1 MKKLL
6 LAAAA
11 AAALAISPAVADT
24 TQGVTDT
31 EVVIG
36 GHHDLSG
43 IFAAFSVPAVT
54 AANLYFDEINANGG
68 VHGRKIRYITED
80 HGYQAPKAVQAVNKL
95 INRDKVFA
103 MLLSLGTPMN
113 LAAFKLQDPKGIP
126 NISPLSGARQMLQEP
141 LKLHF
146 AGTSSYYDQLYRAVP
161 YMKDN
166 HDSSVV
172 CAMYIPS
179 DFGKEIQAGAADA
192 TKELGLKWGTESTHK
207 PDETEFTGALGKMK
221 EAGCDLVATALGVRQ
236 TITLLGT
243 AKKMGIEG
251 MNFIGSSASFHTAIA
266 KVPGGIT
273 EGYFA
278 AAGWQDLEARAG
290 DPEVGAWIK
299 KYIEATGEKFP
310 GTGALLGRSAAEL
323 FVRALEAAGPDLTH
337 ETFLAAMETLEF
349 EDKIAGNTVKI
360 TADKHLAADAVFI
373 SKIEGGSWKTLT
385 ELKAAGS

>member
-1 MKKLL
+1 MKRLLMAAATAAL
-6 LAAAA
+6 LAA
-11 AAALAISPAVADT
+11 SPASADT

-54 AANLYFDEINANGG
+54 AANLYFEEVNAKGG
-68 VHGRKIRYITED
+68 VHGRTIRYITED

-113 LAAFKLQDPKGIP
+113 LAAFKQQDPKGIP
-126 NISPLSGARQMLQEP
+126 NISPLSAARQMLQEP
-141 LKLHF
+141 LDVHY
-146 AGTSSYYDQLYRAVP
+146 AGTSSYYDQLRAAVP
-161 YMKDN
+161 YMQEN
-166 HDSSVV
+166 HGASVV

-179 DFGKEIQAGAADA
+179 DFGKEIQAGA
-192 TKELGLKWGTESTHK
+192 KEQTEASGLKWGTESTHK
-207 PDETEFTGALGKMK
+207 PDETEFVGALGKMK

-243 AKKMGIEG
+243 AKKMGLEG

-278 AAGWQDLEARAG
+278 AAGWQDLEARVS
-290 DPEVGAWIK
+290 DPEVGAWVK
-299 KYIEATGEKFP
+299 KYTEKTGEKFP

-337 ETFLAAMETLEF
+337 ASFQKAMESLEF
-349 EDKIAGNTVKI
+349 EDKIAGNNVKMGPG
-360 TADKHLAADAVFI
+360 DHLAADAVFI

-385 ELKAAGS
+385 ELK

>member
-1 MKKLL
+1 MKKLMISA
-6 LAAAA
+6 LAAAT
-11 AAALAISPAVADT
+11 LAITPAVADT

-54 AANLYFDEINANGG
+54 AANLYFDEVNANGG
-68 VHGRKIRYITED
+68 VHGRTIRYVTED

-113 LAAFKLQDPKGIP
+113 LAAFKQQDPKGIP
-126 NISPLSGARQMLQEP
+126 NISPLSAARQMLQEP
-141 LKLHF
+141 LDVHY
-146 AGTSSYYDQLYRAVP
+146 AATSSYYSQLERAVP
-161 YMKDN
+161 YMKKT
-166 HDSSVV
+166 HGSSVV

-179 DFGKEIQAGAADA
+179 DFGKEIQAGAKDGAKA
-192 TKELGLKWGTESTHK
+192 SSMTWGAESTHK
-207 PDETEFTGALGKMK
+207 PDETEFVGALGKMK
-221 EAGCDLVATALGVRQ
+221 EAECDLVATALGVRQ

-243 AKKMGIEG
+243 AKKIGLTDMK
-251 MNFIGSSASFHTAIA
+251 FIGSSASFHTAIA

-278 AAGWQDLEARAG
+278 ASGWQDLEARAG
-290 DPEVGAWIK
+290 DPEVGSWIK
-299 KYIEATGEKFP
+299 KYTEKTGEKFP

-337 ETFLAAMETLEF
+337 ASFKTAMESLEY
-349 EDKIAGNTVKI
+349 EDKIAGTAVKLGPG
-360 TADKHLAADAVFI
+360 DHLASDTVYI
-373 SKIEGGSWKTLT
+373 STIEGGSWKTLT
-385 ELKAAGS
+385 DLK

>member
-1 MKKLL
+1 MKRFLFAAATAAL
-6 LAAAA
+6 LAV
-11 AAALAISPAVADT
+11 SPAAADT
-24 TQGVTDT
+24 TQGVSDT

-54 AANLYFDEINANGG
+54 AANLYFDEVNANGG

-113 LAAFKLQDPKGIP
+113 LAAFRQQDPKGIP

-141 LKLHF
+141 LDLHY

-166 HDSSVV
+166 HGSTVA

-179 DFGKEIQAGAADA
+179 DFGKEIQAGA
-192 TKELGLKWGTESTHK
+192 KESAEANGLTWGTESTHK
-207 PDETEFTGALGKMK
+207 PDENEFVGALGKMK
-221 EAGCDLVATALGVRQ
+221 EAGCNLVATALGVRQ

-243 AKKMGIEG
+243 AKKIGLTD

-278 AAGWQDLEARAG
+278 AAGWQDLEARVG
-290 DPEVGAWIK
+290 DPEVGAWVK

-323 FVRALEAAGPDLTH
+323 FVRGLEAAGPDLTH
-337 ETFLAAMETLEF
+337 ASFQKGMESLEF
-349 EDKIAGNTVKI
+349 DDKIAGNKAKLGPGDHLV
-360 TADKHLAADAVFI
+360 ADVVFI
-373 SKIEGGSWKTLT
+373 SKIGGGSWKTLT
-385 ELKAAGS
+385 ELK